1 MILVKE
7 MFVLQKHFD
16 DKIWKEAL
24 FTKEEA
30 ELEILIAEKENQGV
44 YKIIPLEQYLSDLIY
59 SYY

>member
-16 DKIWKEAL
+16 DEIWKEAL